1 MRKPFVSLIAN
12 DQYQIGC
19 TGQTVYL
26 LDTAGSELAKFKDM
40 TYAYYPALHPGI
52 ETIPGG
58 WSVYLNKLY
67 SGRIE
72 DSSTKKKKLVS

>member
-26 LDTAGSELAKFKDM
+26 LDTAGSELAKLEWGEKV
-40 TYAYYPALHPGI
+40 I
-52 ETIPGG
+52 
-58 WSVYLNKLY
+58 
-67 SGRIE
+67 
-72 DSSTKKKKLVS
+72 LVV